1 MRYLEFYEVPRYWTV
16 FVFEAGLKFSSFISK
31 PLFAVRILIV
41 ERRINLFSTLLVNF
55 SEQKRRE

>member
-16 FVFEAGLKFSSFISK
+16 FVFEAGLKFFSFISK

-41 ERRINLFSTLLVNF
+41 ERRINLFSTLLVTF
-55 SEQKRRE
+55 WE